1 MIRAV
6 HVVIPARDEERRL
19 PRSLASVAAARAH
32 LRATRPDLA
41 VEVTV
46 VLDRCV
52 DRSAEVARRAAVQV
66 LHVDHGNV
74 GATRHTGVRSALAT
88 AGARG
93 VGAADLWVACT
104 DADSVVPP
112 HWLTGHV
119 ELSEAHDAV
128 IGTVEPLGLTD
139 TDVLREWRSRHH
151 LIEGHPHVHGANLGL
166 RGSAYLEVGGFR
178 PMPADEDVDLVRRIR
193 SHTTRWIATDTVRVA
208 SSARRTSR
216 CHGGF
221 ADYLGALETEVLAG
235 GIDYPLPRQDAG

>member
-19 PRSLASVAAARAH
+19 PRSLASVHAARAH
-32 LRATRPDLA
+32 LRSARPDLV

-52 DRSAEVARRAAVQV
+52 DRSAQVARRAAVQT
-66 LHVDHGNV
+66 LDVDHGNV
-74 GATRHTGVRSALAT
+74 GATRHAGVRSALAT
-88 AGARG
+88 AAARG
-93 VGAADLWVACT
+93 VGPADLWVACT
-104 DADSVVPP
+104 DADTVVPP

-119 ELSEAHDAV
+119 DLSQTHDAV

-139 TDVLREWRSRHH
+139 TEVLTEWRARHH

-166 RGSAYLEVGGFR
+166 RGSAYLAVGGFR
-178 PMPADEDVDLVRRIR
+178 PMPTDEDVDLVRRIR
-193 SHTTRWIATDTVRVA
+193 SHTTRWVATDTVRVA

-221 ADYLGALETEVLAG
+221 SDYLSALEAEVRAG
-235 GIDYPLPRQDAG
+235 VVDVPLPRQDAG